1 MKFEKPL
8 LEARLIQ
15 RYKRFLADVELPDG
29 SQLTAHT
36 PNTGVML
43 GCAEPGARVW
53 LCNTANPKRKYVYSW
68 ELVETSSGVLVGI
81 NTGLPPKLVQEAIA
95 DGLIVE
101 LQGYKILRREVRYG
115 LENSRIDLLLQ
126 GGPAP
131 DCYVEVKNVTA
142 ITQSGAAIFP
152 DAVSARGSKHLR
164 ELMEMVK
171 QGYRAVIFYCVQR
184 QDAESLSPAD
194 GIDPEYGET
203 MRRAMNAGVEAI
215 AYRATVSPQEIR
227 LADRLP
233 VVI

>member
-1 MKFEKPL
+1 MKFEEPL

-15 RYKRFLADVELPDG
+15 RYKRFLADVELPNG
-29 SQLTAHT
+29 SLLTAHT
-36 PNTGVML
+36 PNTGAML
-43 GCAEPGARVW
+43 GCAEPGSRVW
-53 LCNTANPKRKYVYSW
+53 LRDTANPKRKYVYSW
-68 ELVETSSGVLVGI
+68 ELVEASSGVLVGI

-95 DGLIVE
+95 DGLISE

-126 GGPAP
+126 DGPAP

-142 ITQSGAAIFP
+142 ITESGVAIFP
-152 DAVSARGSKHLR
+152 DAVSARGRKHLR

-171 QGYRAVIFYCVQR
+171 QGYRAIIFYCVQR

-194 GIDPEYGET
+194 AIDPEYGET

-215 AYRATVSPQEIR
+215 AFRATVSPQEIR

-233 VVI
+233 VII

>member
-1 MKFEKPL
+1 MKFEQPL

-15 RYKRFLADVELPDG
+15 RYKRFLADVELPNG
-29 SQLTAHT
+29 SLLTAHT
-36 PNTGVML
+36 PNTGAML
-43 GCAEPGARVW
+43 GCAEPGSRVW
-53 LCNTANPKRKYVYSW
+53 LRDTANPKRKYVYSW
-68 ELVETSSGVLVGI
+68 ELVEASSGVLVGI

-95 DGLIVE
+95 DGLISE

-126 GGPAP
+126 DGPAP

-142 ITQSGAAIFP
+142 ITESGVAIFP
-152 DAVSARGSKHLR
+152 DAVSARGRKHLR

-194 GIDPEYGET
+194 AIDPEYGET

-215 AYRATVSPQEIR
+215 AFRATVSPQEIR

-233 VVI
+233 VII